1 MLKYLKKYWFWYLLA
16 PIFMVGEIAMDLI
29 QPDMMATIV
38 DDGVLKQN
46 LDVIL
51 GEGGR
56 MVLLVLFGGGC
67 GLLCG
72 VFANLA
78 GQRFGNDLRKDLFAR
93 IMNLS
98 AQQTDAFSTGSLVTR
113 LVNDVTQIQN
123 MVMMSVRGAVR
134 SSIMFLGGIFALYLQ
149 SPRFALVVLCALPL
163 VIFLVV
169 FFMKKATPLF
179 AVVQERLDRL
189 NNVMQ
194 EDVAGARVVKAYVKE
209 KHELA
214 RFDESNEA
222 LCSINLRVQSLLAFM
237 MPCMNII
244 LNLCVVVVL
253 WIGGITVQNNGSIT
267 SGQMMAAITYT
278 AMILHGVTF
287 MANIFQTFTRA
298 KASIDRVKEVLKCE
312 PAIRDGVGAQAIRPK
327 EREDKNSVLH
337 TRQDSMQS
345 GNAQRDLRTGRIEF
359 RDVSFAYPG
368 SEGRAILEH
377 IDLTVHPGETLG
389 IIGATGSGKSS
400 LVNLIPRFYD
410 VTKGQV
416 LVDGVDV
423 REYQLHELRERI
435 AIVLQKAELYSR
447 PIEENIRWG
456 RKDADFAAVTAAAR
470 VAQADGFIEEAKDG
484 YQTIVTEGGHSL
496 SGGQKQRISIARAVL
511 KNAEI
516 LIFDDATNALDL
528 ATEARL
534 YEALERECPK
544 TTRIIIAQRIASIKN
559 ADRIAVLD
567 NGTVASCG
575 THEELLASSEIY
587 RDIYHSQL
595 KLEKEV
601 GA

>member
-16 PIFMVGEIAMDLI
+16 PLFMVGEIAMDLI

-38 DDGVLKQN
+38 DEGVLKQN

-51 GEGGR
+51 SEGIR
-56 MVLLVLFGGGC
+56 MILLVLFGGCC

-72 VFANLA
+72 VFTNLA

-93 IMNLS
+93 IMSLS
-98 AQQTDAFSTGSLVTR
+98 AQQTDAFSTGSLITR

-123 MVMMSVRGAVR
+123 MVMMSVRGMVR

-149 SPRFALVVLCALPL
+149 SPRFALVVLCALPI

-169 FFMKKATPLF
+169 FFMKRATPLF
-179 AVVQERLDRL
+179 SVVQERLDRL

-194 EDVAGARVVKAYVKE
+194 ENVAGARVVKAYVKE

-222 LCSINLRVQSLLAFM
+222 LCGINLKVQSLLAFM
-237 MPCMNII
+237 MPCMNIV
-244 LNLCVVVVL
+244 LNLCVVAIL
-253 WIGGITVQNNGSIT
+253 WVGGAAARNNGDIT

-298 KASIDRVKEVLKCE
+298 KASIDRVNEVLKCE
-312 PAIRDGVGAQAIRPK
+312 PAIEDGAGVRNDEHESKTG
-327 EREDKNSVLH
+327 
-337 TRQDSMQS
+337 MQS
-345 GNAQRDLRTGRIEF
+345 EEKRTGESGGTARVGEIEF

-368 SEGRAILEH
+368 SEGRAVLEH
-377 IDLTVHPGETLG
+377 INLMVRPGEILG

-410 VTKGQV
+410 VTEGQV

-423 REYQLHELRERI
+423 RKYRLHELRERI

-456 RKDADFAAVTAAAR
+456 RKDADFAAVTAAAK
-470 VAQADGFIEEAKDG
+470 VAQADEFIREAKDG
-484 YQTIVTEGGHSL
+484 YQTIVTESGHSL

-516 LIFDDATNALDL
+516 MIFDDATNALDL
-528 ATEARL
+528 STEARL
-534 YEALERECPK
+534 YEALERECPG

-567 NGTVASCG
+567 GGTVVDCG
-575 THEELLASSEIY
+575 THEELLATSEIY
-587 RDIYHSQL
+587 RDIYQSQL
-595 KLEKEV
+595 KSEKEV